1 MTKPIRVRIGRKVI
15 RRALAFKYAALA
27 VEACRARA
35 AVTFDDL
42 LDSAR
47 RFRAKDGWVWIK
59 DAEIESAIVVL
70 LSGLGSGIT

>member
-1 MTKPIRVRIGRKVI
+1 MTKPIRVKIGRKEL
-15 RRALAFKYAALA
+15 RRALAFKYAVLA
-27 VEACRARA
+27 VEALHTAT